1 MTTLIDRLT
10 ATSVRARAA
19 DSVPEETHY
28 RDTGCEVSPSCLRC
42 PLPACV
48 YDQPVADR
56 HAARRDRDAEIRRLY
71 HERGADVTG
80 LAKRFGVSRR
90 TIHRALADDRAPAQL
105 AGHSR

>member
-10 ATSVRARAA
+10 ISAATPPA

-48 YDQPVADR
+48 YDEPAGSKR
-56 HAARRDRDAEIRRLY
+56 AARMERDAEICRLY
-71 HERGADVTG
+71 RERAGNVTT
-80 LAKRFGVSRR
+80 LAQRFGLSRR
-90 TIHRALADDRAPAQL
+90 TVQRAIAE
-105 AGHSR
+105 SRQSGGNGPQR